1 MKVCSSRQFLT
12 AIIDSCHHKNERQVL
27 LEISNML
34 LINNL
39 LIIQLMNSLVPYGF
53 LEIIWFQ

>member
-1 MKVCSSRQFLT
+1 MNVCRSRQFLK
-12 AIIDSCHHKNERQVL
+12 AIIDSCHHKKERQVL

-39 LIIQLMNSLVPYGF
+39 LIIQLLNSLVPYGF
-53 LEIIWFQ
+53 LGIIWFQ